1 MNVEKSDRE
10 EGDSMVQRSGSRTMA
25 WIVLVV
31 AAAACFWVA
40 ENTRDI
46 RTLRADLRVTNDE
59 VGRLSLSAPAAM
71 SKTEFDTMRADI
83 AMLQRQV
90 ARLQDKPARAD
101 KTGNETA
108 DGSAGTTEALSRT
121 TNGPTDE

>member
-1 MNVEKSDRE
+1 MNVEKMDRE
-10 EGDSMVQRSGSRTMA
+10 EGNGLAHRSGSRATA

-46 RTLRADLRVTNDE
+46 RALRADLRATNDE
-59 VGRLSLSAPAAM
+59 LSRLSRSAPAVM

-83 AMLQRQV
+83 ATLQRQI
-90 ARLQDKPARAD
+90 ARLQDKLTRAD
-101 KTGNETA
+101 KRGNETA
-108 DGSAGTTEALSRT
+108 DGSAETTETVPRT
-121 TNGPTDE
+121 TNGPTD